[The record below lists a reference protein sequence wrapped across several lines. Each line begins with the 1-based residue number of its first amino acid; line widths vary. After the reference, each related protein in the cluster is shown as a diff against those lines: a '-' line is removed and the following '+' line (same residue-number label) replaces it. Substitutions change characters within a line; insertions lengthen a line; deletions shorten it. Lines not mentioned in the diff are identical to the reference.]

1 MIIPV
6 NRYLHLVRSRQMAF
20 PYCVCVLIEGS
31 QRVLIDSGCSPEMA
45 AEIRAKGLDIVI
57 NTHFHWDH
65 TRENQN
71 LGSVQVWCHS
81 LDAPAIRSA
90 ENFMGRYGFKD
101 FGSEDMGKMFLK
113 YHGIKDRPV
122 HRELEDGEVLDL
134 GKLSLRVIHTPG
146 HTPGHSV
153 LFDEYHGILLSGDID
168 LTAWGPWYL
177 HICSNLDDYISSIEK
192 CMELKPRLVISGHKG
207 IVEQDLD
214 ARFLA
219 YRDCILRKEEQIL
232 ASLEQPRS
240 LEELG
245 ALRLFYGPQNQFDAY
260 IQFWEQ
266 QGVYLHLQRL
276 KEQGRIQ
283 QEEKIF
289 FRI

>member
-6 NRYLHLVRSRQMAF
+6 NRYLHLVQSKQISF
-20 PYCVCVLIEGS
+20 PYCVCVLIEGPE
-31 QRVLIDSGCSPEMA
+31 RVLIDSGCTPQMA
-45 AEIRAKGLDIVI
+45 AELRAKGIDIVI

-71 LGSVQVWCHS
+71 LGPVQVWCHS

-101 FGSEDMGKMFLK
+101 FGAEDMGQIFLK
-113 YHGIKDRPV
+113 HHGISDRPV
-122 HRELEDGEVLDL
+122 HRELQDGEILDF

-153 LFDEYHGILLSGDID
+153 LFDEDNRILLSGDID

-177 HICSNLDDYISSIEK
+177 HICSDLDDYINSIEK

-207 IVEQDLD
+207 IMDQNLE

-232 ASLEQPRS
+232 ASLDQPRS
-240 LEELG
+240 LKDLG
-245 ALRLFYGPQNQFDAY
+245 ALRLFYGVQNQFDDY
-260 IQFWEQ
+260 IQFWER

-276 KEQGRIQ
+276 KKQGLVK
-283 QEEKIF
+283 EEDKLY
-289 FRI
+289 FRT